1 MMAARL
7 HHVAEAMLIERLPIP
22 TPGFGEV
29 RVRVHAV
36 NIVPN
41 LSNILRMWTTWFPQD
56 PLPTLPAIFGLDPAG
71 EIEAVGE
78 GVSGWK
84 VGDRVYV
91 NPGRYCLS
99 CRACRAGDL
108 INCSSYAFAGYFGF
122 SATAVP
128 LLDHYQGG
136 FAEFMIAPAYSLV
149 SLPDNLD
156 FNSAARFGYIGTMY
170 SALKKAGA
178 GPGKS
183 VLVNGISGTLGLS
196 AVLLAPAMGLTEV
209 YGTGRNRGLLDAVS
223 SLLPGRLK
231 THSLLDGPVDQWIH
245 GVTDGGVDI
254 YIDALGPG
262 AEHETFRQSM
272 RALRRGGVCVNV
284 GALMGEV
291 GFDIHDLM
299 DQQKRIIGSIWST
312 AAECQEMADM
322 VGAGTLDLS
331 PLEHTVYPLAQVNE
345 AISGIAQRN
354 GGFSNYIIAPSAG

>member
-1 MMAARL
+1 MAARL
-7 HHVAEAMLIERLPIP
+7 HHVAEEMQIEQLPIP
-22 TPGFGEV
+22 TPGYGEV

-56 PLPTLPAIFGLDPAG
+56 PLPTLPAVFGLDPAG
-71 EIEAVGE
+71 EIEAVGA

-84 VGDRVYV
+84 KGDRVYV

-108 INCSSYAFAGYFGF
+108 TNCSSYAFAGYFGF
-122 SATAVP
+122 SGTAVP

-149 SLPDNLD
+149 LLPDNLD

-178 GPGKS
+178 EPGKS

-196 AVLLAPAMGLTEV
+196 AVLLAPAMGLTDV
-209 YGTGRNRGLLDAVS
+209 YGTGRSHELLDAVKP
-223 SLLPGRLK
+223 LLPGRLK
-231 THSLLDGPVDQWIH
+231 THSLLDGPVDEWIRD
-245 GVTDGGVDI
+245 VTDGGVDI

-272 RALRRGGVCVNV
+272 RALHRGGVCVNV

-299 DQQKRIIGSIWST
+299 DQQKRIIGSVWST

-331 PLEHTVYPLAQVNE
+331 PLEHTVYPLSQVNE
-345 AISGIAQRN
+345 AISGIAERN